1 MDKIEHRTVATNGIN
16 MHIASTGTGPVILF
30 LHGFPELWYS
40 WRHQLL
46 FLSSVGYRCIAP
58 DLRGY
63 GDTDAPRS
71 VSEYTGLHLVGD
83 LIGLL
88 DSLGIDMV
96 FLVGHDW
103 GAMIAWYFCTFRP
116 DRVKALIN
124 TSVPFLPRNPQG
136 NLLQWFRALFGD
148 DYYFLRFQEPGEAE
162 DDFAQVDTKRLIIK
176 FFTNFGP
183 KTPLLPKGVGIKAF
197 PDPPSLPSWLSEEDI
212 NYYAEKFNLTGF
224 TGGLNYYRATAFTWE
239 LMAPWTGSPI
249 TVPVKFI
256 VGDLDLLYNIPGL
269 KDHIHN
275 GGFKKDVP
283 LLEEVVVMEGV
294 AHFLQQEKPEEVS
307 KHIYDFVKKF

>member
-46 FLSSVGYRCIAP
+46 SLSSVGYRCIAP

-71 VSEYTGLHLVGD
+71 VSENTGLHVVGD

-103 GAMIAWYFCTFRP
+103 GGAWLLGIF
-116 DRVKALIN
+116 AL
-124 TSVPFLPRNPQG
+124 
-136 NLLQWFRALFGD
+136 
-148 DYYFLRFQEPGEAE
+148 
-162 DDFAQVDTKRLIIK
+162 
-176 FFTNFGP
+176 
-183 KTPLLPKGVGIKAF
+183 
-197 PDPPSLPSWLSEEDI
+197 
-212 NYYAEKFNLTGF
+212 
-224 TGGLNYYRATAFTWE
+224 
-239 LMAPWTGSPI
+239 
-249 TVPVKFI
+249 
-256 VGDLDLLYNIPGL
+256 LDLTEWRLWSTLASRSCPGIRKEILCSGLEHCLETITISSGFRFFSSLFFFVIGKYCVSNINVHETVITILFILY
-269 KDHIHN
+269 
-275 GGFKKDVP
+275 FVSV
-283 LLEEVVVMEGV
+283 LL
-294 AHFLQQEKPEEVS
+294 A
-307 KHIYDFVKKF
+307 DFI